1 MKIRDPAEVGARL
14 EETVLAL
21 LGEHATD
28 AEKYETYERVAI
40 QILDSEFMDYPTGEL
55 EAYLLEFLARL
66 PCKPE

>member
-28 AEKYETYERVAI
+28 AEKYETY
-40 QILDSEFMDYPTGEL
+40 
-55 EAYLLEFLARL
+55 
-66 PCKPE
+66 